1 MAGQTLMVVWSPF
14 CYFFYRHWS
23 LLVLRNSNGTASF
36 MHSKE
41 VVTQGG
47 SLAMI
52 SYGIGI
58 LPLINNLKWEIP
70 DITHP
75 WYADKYGA
83 LGTFARLETYFHLLT
98 LQGPGQE
105 YYPKPPKS
113 VLIIRPK
120 NLETG
125 KAFRAV

>member
-1 MAGQTLMVVWSPF
+1 
-14 CYFFYRHWS
+14 
-23 LLVLRNSNGTASF
+23 

-125 KAFRAV
+125 KAFRARHGLKVRTGSRYLGGYIGDDEYKRDWLR